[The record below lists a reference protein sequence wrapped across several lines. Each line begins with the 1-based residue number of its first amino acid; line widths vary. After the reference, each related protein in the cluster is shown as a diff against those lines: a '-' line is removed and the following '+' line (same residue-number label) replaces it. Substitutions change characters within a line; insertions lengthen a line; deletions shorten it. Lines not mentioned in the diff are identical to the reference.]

1 MDKQRAKA
9 IKKKASAQKRDRK
22 PSAFNQIMGDPA
34 DILLDQEGI
43 VKQAKEFGVGG
54 ADETAVMKYV
64 KEIAKD
70 DFVDEQLPLIQSRRA
85 RGGKYRLDEQ
95 HFGILFMEVFQGE
108 NEEGELIPRYSA
120 ISRMLGIPAPTLSKW
135 WIRRDELK
143 QQQSALID
151 QGMKYLS
158 TTMMSELIRMMQAMS
173 SLDYKSMFD
182 KPASMKNYISLM
194 NMLIN
199 KMRLFTDR
207 STNNVSHQHQV
218 QLIIPE
224 D

>member
-9 IKKKASAQKRDRK
+9 IKRKASAQKRDRK

-85 RGGKYRLDEQ
+85 RGGKYRLD
-95 HFGILFMEVFQGE
+95 
-108 NEEGELIPRYSA
+108 
-120 ISRMLGIPAPTLSKW
+120 
-135 WIRRDELK
+135 
-143 QQQSALID
+143 
-151 QGMKYLS
+151 
-158 TTMMSELIRMMQAMS
+158 
-173 SLDYKSMFD
+173 
-182 KPASMKNYISLM
+182 
-194 NMLIN
+194 
-199 KMRLFTDR
+199 
-207 STNNVSHQHQV
+207 
-218 QLIIPE
+218 
-224 D
+224 

>member
-34 DILLDQEGI
+34 DILGDQEGI
-43 VKQAKEFGVGG
+43 IKQAKEFGVGG

-95 HFGILFMEVFQGE
+95 HFGILFMEVFQHE
-108 NEEGELIPRYSA
+108 NDKGELIPRYTA
-120 ISRMLGIPAPTLSKW
+120 ISRMLGVPAGTLTKW
-135 WIRRDELK
+135 WQRRDDLK

-158 TTMMSELIRMMQAMS
+158 TSMMSELMRMMQAMS
-173 SLDYKSMFD
+173 SLDYRAMFD

-207 STNNVSHQHQV
+207 STSNVAHEHKV

>member
-9 IKKKASAQKRDRK
+9 IKDKASEQRKAKK
-22 PSAFNQIMGDPA
+22 PSSFNSLMGDPLEILDHKE
-34 DILLDQEGI
+34 DIIKEG
-43 VKQAKEFGVGG
+43 KQFGIMKGKE
-54 ADETAVMKYV
+54 EAVMTYV
-64 KEIAKD
+64 NEIAKD
-70 DFVDEQLPLIQSRRA
+70 DFMDEQLPLIQARA

-120 ISRMLGIPAPTLSKW
+120 ISRMLGIPAPTLTKW